1 MKNFIIAALAALCI
15 VLALRGCGRQT
26 EIVKTRT
33 DTVTLIR
40 VDTVRYVDVR
50 WRDRWQVRADTL
62 PYAVTG
68 DTIIAGDTIYVPVP
82 ILRHLFTDDTTY
94 RAEISGY
101 NVTLDKME
109 VFRRTVDRTVTIERT
124 ITPPPKRWG
133 LGIQAGYGI
142 NTSGQVRPYIGIG
155 ISYNFIRF

>member
-33 DTVTLIR
+33 DTVTLVR
-40 VDTVRYVDVR
+40 VDTIRYADVQY
-50 WRDRWQVRADTL
+50 RDRWQVRADTL
-62 PYAVTG
+62 RHV
-68 DTIIAGDTIYVPVP
+68 IAGDTIYVPVP

-155 ISYNFIRF
+155 ISYNLLRF